1 MIEYVKVKHNEEC
14 YICHS
19 SKNVKTLRVAAV
31 GSNAANTIAFCDK
44 CAGTVSRVLNV
55 PMTFERS
62 LDGEVVCPHCK
73 TIIGFDAELVV
84 SNYTIGFVV
93 TDVEYNELWNQIRLS
108 GE

>member
-1 MIEYVKVKHNEEC
+1 MIEYVKVKHDEEC

-19 SKNVKTLRVAAV
+19 REDVKTLRVAADS
-31 GSNAANTIAFCDK
+31 SNAANTIAFCDK

-62 LDGEVVCPHCK
+62 LD
-73 TIIGFDAELVV
+73 
-84 SNYTIGFVV
+84 
-93 TDVEYNELWNQIRLS
+93 DVEYDELWNQIRLS